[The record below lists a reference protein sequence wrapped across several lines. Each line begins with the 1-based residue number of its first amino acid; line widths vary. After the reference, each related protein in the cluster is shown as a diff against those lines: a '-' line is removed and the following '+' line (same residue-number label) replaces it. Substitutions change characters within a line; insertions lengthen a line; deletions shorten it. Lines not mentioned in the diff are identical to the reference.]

1 MTTDPRY
8 PGWKN
13 IGTHDQ
19 YMRVV
24 DAERAVIEAAKAL
37 YDCYTLEDQ
46 SKDFWKT
53 DPVLSPRLASLF
65 FKVEALQ
72 EVE

>member
-13 IGTHDQ
+13 IKTHDQ

-24 DAERAVIEAAKAL
+24 DAERAVIEAAKA
-37 YDCYTLEDQ
+37 YVASGDV
-46 SKDFWKT
+46 SKNTWPT
-53 DPVLSPRLASLF
+53 ALVNA
-65 FKVEALQ
+65 VEALQ

>member
-13 IGTHDQ
+13 IKTHDQ

-24 DAERAVIEAAKAL
+24 DAERAVIAAAKAFIA
-37 YDCYTLEDQ
+37 DR
-46 SKDFWKT
+46 T
-53 DPVLSPRLASLF
+53 DGILAPWHDLRRA
-65 FKVEALQ
+65 VEALQ
-72 EVE
+72 EAEDGDA

>member
-1 MTTDPRY
+1 MGGFTYDELIRMLNRQQP
-8 PGWKN
+8 
-13 IGTHDQ
+13 
-19 YMRVV
+19 
-24 DAERAVIEAAKAL
+24 VIEAAKAL

-72 EVE
+72 EVEGE